1 MAGDDDATLPT
12 RSGERLLETRRMLVA
27 TIAAHPDARRVGE
40 RAVLGPR
47 ERASAEI
54 TRLGPEF
61 FGTRSPA
68 GTPLADRTV
77 SRKPVRVRVDG
88 DAIEIATED
97 ASLHVD
103 GRRAATARAG
113 EGAVVRLGR
122 VVLVLHASTT
132 MPRGGHA
139 AHALVGTSD
148 ALARV
153 RDHVDRVARE
163 AVAVLLRGESG
174 VGKELVARA
183 IHDASA
189 RAAEPFVALNV
200 AALPPGTAAAE
211 LFGHARGGYTGAV
224 GEHHGAFG
232 AADRGTLFL
241 DEIGAT
247 DDTVQSMLLRALD
260 TGDIRQVGARAG
272 RKVDVR
278 VVAATDA
285 DLEAEI
291 RAGRF
296 SLPLF
301 HRLAG
306 YEIRVPPLRE
316 RREDVGSLLVHFVR
330 EALTASGETALLDPE
345 REEPWL
351 PAALVERLVLH
362 RWQGNVRELRNM
374 ARQIVIASRG
384 HPVALLPEGAER
396 ALGDGAETPEPA
408 PAARD
413 RGLDAIADA
422 EILAALREHDWE
434 PTAAARALGV
444 SKASMYQLMA
454 RVPGVRSAKDL
465 GAVEIRAALDAC
477 GGDLRR
483 TAERLE
489 VSKRA
494 LKRRMTDLGL

>member
-1 MAGDDDATLPT
+1 MARDDDAAATLPT
-12 RSGERLLETRRMLVA
+12 SRDDRLLATRRRLVA
-27 TIAAHPDARRVGE
+27 TIVAHPDGRRVGD

-47 ERASAEI
+47 ERADAALS
-54 TRLGPEF
+54 RQSPEF

-68 GTPLADRTV
+68 GAPLGDRSV
-77 SRKPVRVRVDG
+77 SRKEVRVRSRDE
-88 DAIEIATED
+88 AIELDADD

-103 GRRAATARAG
+103 GQKRARATAS

-122 VVLVLHASTT
+122 VVLVLHASSAL
-132 MPRGGHA
+132 PRGGHES
-139 AHALVGTSD
+139 HGLVGVSD
-148 ALARV
+148 ALERV
-153 RDHVDRVARE
+153 RDQVDRVGRE
-163 AVAVLLRGESG
+163 QVAVLLRGESG

-183 IHDASA
+183 IHAQST

-232 AADRGTLFL
+232 AADHGTLFL

-247 DDTVQSMLLRALD
+247 DETVQSMLLRALD
-260 TGDIRQVGARAG
+260 TGEVRQVGARAG

-278 VVAATDA
+278 VIAATDA
-285 DLEAEI
+285 DLEADI

-316 RREDVGSLLVHFVR
+316 RREDVGALLLHFVR
-330 EALTASGETALLDPE
+330 EALEASGEGDLLDPA
-345 REEPWL
+345 RDEPWL
-351 PAALVERLVLH
+351 PAALVERLVLQP
-362 RWQGNVRELRNM
+362 WQGNVRELRNV

-384 HPVALLPEGAER
+384 HAAAVLPESA
-396 ALGDGAETPEPA
+396 ALGAA
-408 PAARD
+408 PPPSQPLARE

-422 EILAALREHDWE
+422 EILAALRAHAYE

-454 RVPGVRSAKDL
+454 RCPGVRSAKDL
-465 GAVEIRAALDAC
+465 PKKEIEAALDGC
-477 GGDLRR
+477 SGDLRR
-483 TAERLE
+483 AAERLE

-494 LKRRMTDLGL
+494 LKRRMTDLGM